1 MRQSSHFWER
11 AHQCRRL
18 AGTLTALRDIES
30 LMAMAE
36 EFDAKAKAMEAT
48 DPVAEPPTADPASS
62 SVGENFLR
70 LTKTAI

>member
-1 MRQSSHFWER
+1 MRPSSHFWQR

-36 EFDAKAKAMEAT
+36 EFDAKAKAIEAT
-48 DPVAEPPTADPASS
+48 EPVAEPSIGGSTSS
-62 SVGENFLR
+62 SVGDNFR
-70 LTKTAI
+70 L